1 MSMNDVEKIINALKD
16 EYSYCQDIA
25 YTALKESDEERM
37 TWYYGKANGIKKS
50 IEIIEKMKNYGII
63 L

>member
-1 MSMNDVEKIINALKD
+1 MNDVEKIINALKD

-37 TWYYGKANGIKKS
+37 T
-50 IEIIEKMKNYGII
+50 
-63 L
+63 

>member
-1 MSMNDVEKIINALKD
+1 MNDVEKIINALKD

-37 TWYYGKANGIKKS
+37 TWYYGIANGIKKS

>member
-1 MSMNDVEKIINALKD
+1 MINALKD

>member
-1 MSMNDVEKIINALKD
+1 MNDVKKIIYALKD

-25 YTALKESDEERM
+25 YTAQKEGDEGKM
-37 TWYYGKANGIKKS
+37 TWYYGKATGIKKS
-50 IEIIEKMKNYGII
+50 IETIKKMKNYGII

>member
-1 MSMNDVEKIINALKD
+1 MNDVEKIINALKD

-50 IEIIEKMKNYGII
+50 IEISEKMKNYGII

>member
-1 MSMNDVEKIINALKD
+1 MNDVKKIIIALKD

-25 YTALKESDEERM
+25 YAAQKEGDEERM
-37 TWYYGKANGIKKS
+37 TWYYGKATGIKKS
-50 IEIIEKMKNYGII
+50 IETIKKMKNYGII

>member
-1 MSMNDVEKIINALKD
+1 MSDTEKIINALKD

-25 YTALKESDEERM
+25 YIAQKEGDEEKM
-37 TWYYGKANGIKKS
+37 TWYYGKATGIKKS
-50 IEIIEKMKNYGII
+50 IETIEKMKNYGIT

>member
-1 MSMNDVEKIINALKD
+1 MSDTEKIINALKD

-25 YTALKESDEERM
+25 YIAQKEGDEEKM
-37 TWYYGKANGIKKS
+37 TWYYGKATGIKKS
-50 IEIIEKMKNYGII
+50 IETIEKMKNYGIF

>member
-1 MSMNDVEKIINALKD
+1 MSDTEKIINALKD

-25 YTALKESDEERM
+25 YIAQKEGNEEKM
-37 TWYYGKANGIKKS
+37 TWYYGKATGIKKS
-50 IEIIEKMKNYGII
+50 IDTIEKMKNYGII

>member
-1 MSMNDVEKIINALKD
+1 MNDVEKIINALKD

-50 IEIIEKMKNYGII
+50 IEVIEKMKNYGII

>member
-1 MSMNDVEKIINALKD
+1 MRDTEKIINALKD
-16 EYSYCQDIA
+16 EYSYWQNTA
-25 YTALKESDEERM
+25 YKAQKEGDEERM

-50 IEIIEKMKNYGII
+50 IEKMKNYGII

>member
-1 MSMNDVEKIINALKD
+1 MNDVEKIINALKD

-25 YTALKESDEERM
+25 YIAQKEGDEEKI
-37 TWYYGKANGIKKS
+37 TWYYGKAAGIKKS
-50 IEIIEKMKNYGII
+50 IEAIEKMKNYGII